1 MIDQSLAQPAHP
13 SSPEGIAERV
23 ERELSRIRK
32 ARPHLAARIDR
43 AANLLVTHL
52 SCRRQRLI
60 RARVGRDGR
69 IALLVAGSGGAV
81 YLVSPGDWSCSCP
94 DYHRRGKGC
103 KHGLACYAL
112 WRASARPAKTAR
124 CASCGEGFARR
135 ELVEVGPEQAEHS
148 LEAREGGRYCRPCA
162 RRAGVL

>member
-1 MIDQSLAQPAHP
+1 MATTESSAIAHP
-13 SSPEGIAERV
+13 STPEEIAQRV

-32 ARPHLAARIDR
+32 ARPHLASRIDR

-69 IALLVAGSGGAV
+69 VTLLVTGSGGAV
-81 YLVSPGDWSCSCP
+81 YLVNPGDWSCSCP

-112 WRASARPAKTAR
+112 WRASARPAPTPCVA
-124 CASCGEGFARR
+124 CGEGFALR
-135 ELVEVGPEQAEHS
+135 EQVEVGPEQAEHS
-148 LEAREGGRYCRPCA
+148 LDVREGERYCRPCA
-162 RRAGVL
+162 RRHGVL